1 MSKIEVKNLSKR
13 FNDKLVLDNISFNIE
28 EGEIFGLLGPNGAG
42 KSTLINLIIG
52 LLKADHGDVIVGG
65 HSVGKEPVKVR
76 EQIGVV
82 PQEIAL
88 FESLNARE
96 NLEYWGGLYGLRG
109 AKLRER
115 IDEAISIAGLENN
128 IKKKV
133 KTYSG
138 GMKRRLNVVAA
149 MMHHPEILIM
159 DEPTVGVDPQSRNHI
174 FQVVKEMNKNFKTTI
189 LYTTHYMEE
198 VEHLCNNIFILD
210 IGKEVAFGTKEQ
222 LKRMV
227 QDDKVFRIN
236 GSGDLNTLMF
246 NLKKN
251 IKIKGIEKEGDGLK
265 VITSGSFSL
274 NEVLSEI
281 QSSGIQV
288 KNLGIDEPS
297 LEEVF
302 LTLTGKKLRDE
313 EVS

>member
-1 MSKIEVKNLSKR
+1 MSIIEVKNLTKR
-13 FNDKLVLDNISFNIE
+13 FNDKLVIDNVSLNIE
-28 EGEIFGLLGPNGAG
+28 KGEIFGLLGPNGAG
-42 KSTLINLIIG
+42 KSTLINLVVG
-52 LLKADHGDVIVGG
+52 LIKGDNGDVLVGG
-65 HSVGKEPVKVR
+65 HSINKNPIKVR

-88 FESLNARE
+88 FEALNAKD

-109 AKLRER
+109 AKLKSR
-115 IDEAISIAGLENN
+115 IDEAIEIAGLEGHL
-128 IKKKV
+128 KKKI

-174 FQVVKEMNKNFKTTI
+174 FQVVKEMNKNYNTTVI
-189 LYTTHYMEE
+189 YTSHYMEE
-198 VEHLCNNIFILD
+198 VEHLCSNIFIMDL
-210 IGKEVAFGTKEQ
+210 GKEVAFGTKEQ

-227 QDDKVFRIN
+227 QDDRVFRITAN
-236 GSGDLNTLMF
+236 GDLNSLMF

-251 IKIKGIEKEGDGLK
+251 SKIRGIEKENESLK
-265 VITSGSFSL
+265 IIASSELNL
-274 NEVLSEI
+274 NEILGEI
-281 QSSGIQV
+281 QTSNIQI

-302 LTLTGKKLRDE
+302 LTLTGKKLRDGE
-313 EVS
+313 E